1 MMTNIHPKDE
11 LNTLIFTGIPTFL
24 RLPHQTDPHQLDV
37 ALVGVPLDSGTI
49 YRNGTR
55 FGPRDIRIHSATVRK
70 YNPAMQTNPYE
81 KLRVADYG
89 DIDVNPFSIEDAHQK
104 IEHGIQTIID
114 AETRPLAIGGDHSI
128 SLPIL
133 RALARKYGYGHLGMI
148 HFDSHRDT
156 SPEYFGQKY
165 YHGSPF
171 RCAIEENLLNP
182 KKMIQIGFRG
192 QTSDEKAFD
201 FQIEHGITMVPIEE
215 VFERGISYVGQMIQ
229 ELNDGGQFY
238 LSFDIDVVD
247 PAYAPGTG
255 MPQVGGISSF
265 QALQLI
271 RQAKGIDIVG
281 CDLVE
286 VSPPYDNAGITALLA
301 ANIVYEILCIL

>member
-1 MMTNIHPKDE
+1 MTTTHPKDE
-11 LNTLIFTGIPTFL
+11 LNSLIFTGVPTFL
-24 RLPHQTDPHQLDV
+24 RLPHITDPHQLDV
-37 ALVGVPLDSGTI
+37 AIVGVPLDSGTI

-55 FGPRDIRIHSATVRK
+55 FGPRETRIHSATVRK
-70 YNPAMQTNPYE
+70 YNPAMQINPYE

-89 DIDVNPFSIEDAHQK
+89 DIDVNPFSVENAHQT
-104 IEHGIQTIID
+104 IEQEVQKIID
-114 AETRPLAIGGDHSI
+114 AGARPFAIGGDHSI

-133 RALARKYGYGHLGMI
+133 RALARKHGYDQLGMI
-148 HFDSHRDT
+148 HLDAHRDT
-156 SPEYFGQKY
+156 SPEYFGQRY

-171 RCAIEENLLNP
+171 RCAIEENLLDP

-192 QTSDEKAFD
+192 QTSDEKAFN
-201 FQIEHGITMVPIEE
+201 FQKKHGITMIPIEE
-215 VFERGISYVGQMIQ
+215 IFEHGISYVGQRIQ
-229 ELNDGGQFY
+229 ALNDGGPFY

-271 RQAKGIDIVG
+271 RLSKGIDIVG
-281 CDLVE
+281 CDVVE
-286 VSPPYDNAGITALLA
+286 LSPPYDNAGITALLA